1 MVGSARTSVTVM
13 DTMTLR
19 KAVIGIRMSLGV
31 GAIVAPR
38 VMGGLFGINPAE
50 NPASPFLG
58 RLFGIREI
66 FMACLLCRA
75 DEDQARE
82 ILTAGVAVDSAD
94 AIAALAAGSAG
105 YLPQRAAILSA
116 GTAGAVAALG
126 VLALREI
133 DVQDVEWIE
142 SDE

>member
-1 MVGSARTSVTVM
+1 MF
-13 DTMTLR
+13 
-19 KAVIGIRMSLGV
+19 LGV
-31 GAIVAPR
+31 GSIVAPR
-38 VMGGLFGINPAE
+38 VMGGLFGISAAE
-50 NPASPFLG
+50 NPASPFLA

-66 FMACLLCRA
+66 FMACLLFRA
-75 DEDQARE
+75 DEDQARD
-82 ILTAGVAVDSAD
+82 ILTAGVAVDAAD
-94 AIAALAAGSAG
+94 GIAALAAGSAG